1 MRPSLLVLL
10 TSLFLL
16 SCSESEEELKL
27 KDQEIDNLKSEKRTL
42 MEQNL
47 ALMRQIMLIDSVKVE
62 VQKLK
67 NTNEDLAVYTEEVA
81 KLQQEVR
88 LLMRLNSKTAADG
101 QMAKNED
108 FQLFF
113 QKFMQDSSFQK
124 SRIDF
129 PLTYIYEEKD
139 SILRTDTLK
148 LALEDW
154 QYQKFYL
161 EIAKERTQIYDNF
174 DGVLT
179 PNNTRM
185 VHWYPIDEQHEGI
198 NYYFDARGGNWLLTK
213 MEKFD

>member
-16 SCSESEEELKL
+16 SCSKSEEELKL

-67 NTNEDLAVYTEEVA
+67 DSNEDLALYTEEVG

-88 LLMRLNSKTAADG
+88 LLMRLNQKKATAENWN
-101 QMAKNED
+101 QNED

-148 LALEDW
+148 LAIEDW
-154 QYQKFYL
+154 EYQKFYL

-198 NYYFDARGGNWLLTK
+198 NYYFDAKDGNWLLIK